1 MFKIILILILVNASF
16 LACDKPDSVK
26 LNPDLNQMGK
36 DDENEF
42 YFPTFRG
49 KKENNYSENYFRIE
63 DKNETLW
70 NGKHWDKTSFPI
82 AVLIKYSPDII
93 SDESI
98 KDLVEYAFKVWS
110 LADCRIKY
118 YITEDSSKADLIIN
132 FTERLASH
140 YNSDYLGITEFIL
153 GNNNRIR
160 QATITIALFNKNSFT
175 LSEGTISKTIIHE
188 LGHAFGLGHSENYAD
203 IMYPYIP
210 SNNEHQQDYFDLST
224 GDIEAVS
231 DALDIGYNRLNV
243 LEPKY
248 FINKLINPF
257 LNAATLSLS
266 NDS

>member
-1 MFKIILILILVNASF
+1 MFKIILILILINASLF
-16 LACDKPDSVK
+16 ACGKPDSVET
-26 LNPDLNQMGK
+26 NQNLNQMGK
-36 DDENEF
+36 DETGEF

-82 AVLIKYSPDII
+82 AILINYQ
-93 SDESI
+93 SDEIS
-98 KDLVEYAFKVWS
+98 KDRLKEIVEYALKIWS

-118 YITEDSSKADLIIN
+118 YFTEDSTKADLIIN

-140 YNSDYLGITEFIL
+140 YNSDYLGITEFVL

-160 QATITIALFNKNSFT
+160 QATITIALLNKNSFT

-210 SNNEHQQDYFDLST
+210 SSNEHQQDYFDLST

-231 DALDIGYNRLNV
+231 DALDIGFNRLNA

-248 FINKLINPF
+248 FINKSIL
-257 LNAATLSLS
+257 
-266 NDS
+266 

>member
-16 LACDKPDSVK
+16 LACDKPDSLK
-26 LNPDLNQMGK
+26 INPDLNQMGK

-49 KKENNYSENYFRIE
+49 KKDNNYSENYFRIE
-63 DKNETLW
+63 NKNETLW
-70 NGKHWDKTSFPI
+70 NGKHWDKTNFPI
-82 AVLIKYSPDII
+82 AVLINYQSNEI
-93 SDESI
+93 S
-98 KDLVEYAFKVWS
+98 KDKLLEFVEYALKVWS

-118 YITEDSSKADLIIN
+118 YFTEDSTRADLIIN
-132 FTERLASH
+132 FTDRLDPH
-140 YNSDYLGITEFIL
+140 YNSDYMGITEFVL
-153 GNNNRIR
+153 GSNNRIR
-160 QATITIALFNKNSFT
+160 QATITIAVLNKNSFT

-224 GDIEAVS
+224 GDIEAVG
-231 DALDIGYNRLNV
+231 DALDIGFNRLNA

-248 FINKLINPF
+248 FINNL
-257 LNAATLSLS
+257 
-266 NDS
+266 